1 MRYLMIFMAL
11 ILASLPVNAG
21 TIKKWVDEHGAT
33 HYGSTV
39 PPQYVN
45 QGSTEISSQ
54 GLVVKKTER
63 AMTAEERKAQEEEKV
78 RQKEADQKALEQQ
91 RRDKALLNTFT
102 DEKEI
107 DLARDRNLQQ
117 ADLQVRS
124 ADLRIKQLE
133 DRLAQLRRQADSATR
148 SGQSVPAGVQQD
160 ITTLGRDI
168 LHMQDS
174 NQQRKKEMEAIRAK
188 FDADKQ
194 RYRELTLKK

>member
-1 MRYLMIFMAL
+1 MRFSMIFMVL
-11 ILASLPVNAG
+11 ILASLPAGAG
-21 TIKKWVDEHGAT
+21 TIKKWVDENGTT
-33 HYGSTV
+33 HYGDSV

-63 AMTAEERKAQEEEKV
+63 AMTLEERKAQEDEKV
-78 RQKEADQKALEQQ
+78 RQQEAEQKALEQQ

-117 ADLQVRS
+117 ADLQVKS
-124 ADLRIKQLE
+124 TDLRIKQLE
-133 DRLAQLRRQADSATR
+133 DRLAQLRKQAENATR
-148 SGQSVPAGVQQD
+148 SGQSAPVGLQQD
-160 ITTLGRDI
+160 IADLGRDI
-168 LHMQDS
+168 LHLRDG
-174 NQQRKKEMEAIRAK
+174 NQQKKKEMEAIRAK

-194 RYRELTLKK
+194 RFRELTLKK